1 MDIRK
6 EVETVAQ
13 NAKDLQLRELKDLV
27 NELRETT
34 KLLRKT
40 LEDVQKEKAAIQQER
55 DNFKEQVDYLT
66 KKLFGSSSEKGACEI
81 PGQMNL
87 FNEAEAEAA
96 ASPDPEDSDT
106 ATGTSEETKQRR
118 KRSTNEERFKGLPV
132 KKVMLE
138 PDKEDLV
145 CRKCGGEMVPIG
157 TEFVRRELKIV
168 PARAAVIE
176 YYSVNYACKECR
188 KNAEVPT
195 IVKGKDGK
203 AHMMYGMASA
213 STVAWVVYQKFCN
226 GMPLYRISQDL
237 ERLGAKISRAT
248 LANWMIK
255 NSDAFFAPMYDFFRR
270 KLLERKFAMADET
283 PVQVLHEPERRA
295 QTKSFMWLFRSG
307 EDGEQPIIIYKYSET
322 RAGDTAVDFLDGFD
336 GYLMCDGYSGYNKVK
351 TATRLACWA
360 HIRRY
365 LIDAIPKGKQLDY
378 TQPAVQGVM
387 YTNQLFDLEDKIR
400 NKYKMFDAIKE
411 ARLKQEKPIIEGF
424 LSWLEMQNPVRNSR
438 LDKAVTYIRNRK
450 KYLANYLEDGRC
462 SISNNLSENSI
473 RPFVVGRKGWLFCDT
488 PAGAQASAMAYTM
501 VEMAKANNVNVYHYL
516 TFLFEHQPSFQMTD
530 QELEQLAPWNKNVK
544 KEIQRRVDAQN
555 YEE

>member
-1 MDIRK
+1 M
-6 EVETVAQ
+6 AQ
-13 NAKDLQLRELKDLV
+13 SAKDIQLRELKDLV

-66 KKLFGSSSEKGACEI
+66 KKLFGSSSEKGACDI

-87 FNEAEAEAA
+87 FNEAESEMDPAAETSDQLAA
-96 ASPDPEDSDT
+96 TEKPKEAEKP
-106 ATGTSEETKQRR
+106 GRK
-118 KRSTNEERFKGLPV
+118 KRSTNEERLKGIPV

-138 PDKEDLV
+138 PDAADLT
-145 CRKCGGEMVPIG
+145 CSKCGGEMVAIG
-157 TEFVRRELKIV
+157 TEFVRRELKII

-176 YYSVNYACKECR
+176 YYSVNYACKSCR
-188 KNAEVPT
+188 QNDVTPT
-195 IVKGKDGK
+195 IIKGKDGK

-226 GMPLYRISQDL
+226 GMPLYRIEQDL
-237 ERLGAKISRAT
+237 GRLGAKISRAT
-248 LANWMIK
+248 LANWVIK
-255 NSDAFFAPMYDFFRR
+255 NSEAFFAPMYGFFRR
-270 KLLERKFAMADET
+270 KLLERDFAMADET

-295 QTKSFMWLFRSG
+295 QTRSYMWLFRSG
-307 EDGEQPIIIYKYSET
+307 EDGDFPIVIYKYSET
-322 RAGDTAVDFLDGFD
+322 RAGDTAVDFLDGFR

-351 TATRLACWA
+351 TAKRLACWA

-378 TQPAVQGVM
+378 AQPAVQGVM
-387 YTNQLFDLEDKIR
+387 YTNQLFDMEDKIR
-400 NKYKMFDAIKE
+400 QKYKTFDAIKE

-424 LSWLEMQNPVRNSR
+424 LSWLERQDPIRNSR

-450 KYLANYLEDGRC
+450 DHLASYLDDGRC
-462 SISNNLSENSI
+462 SFSNNLSENCI

-501 VEMAKANNVNVYHYL
+501 VEMAKANKVNVYHYL
-516 TFLFEHQPSFQMTD
+516 TFLFDHQPNAQMTD
-530 QELEQLAPWNKNVK
+530 EELEQLAPWNEDVK
-544 KEIQRRVDAQN
+544 AEIQRRVDAQN
-555 YEE
+555 NE